1 MKFAVLPVTAFEQNC
16 TLFWCEETMMGAI
29 IDPGGDAD
37 RVLQMVAQFNVTL
50 EKVLVTHGHMDH
62 AGAVSAIASKL
73 SIPVEGPHKNEQEL
87 ISKIPEQSKMFGFS
101 GDSFVPDR
109 WLNDGDKVTFG
120 NITLEVY
127 HCPGHTPGHVIF
139 FNREAKL
146 AQVGDVLFAGSVG
159 RSDFPGGNHDQ
170 LMDSIVQKLW
180 PLGDDVTFI
189 PGHGPESTFG
199 HERRTNPYTPR

>member
-1 MKFAVLPVTAFEQNC
+1 
-16 TLFWCEETMMGAI
+16 
-29 IDPGGDAD
+29 
-37 RVLQMVAQFNVTL
+37 
-50 EKVLVTHGHMDH
+50 
-62 AGAVSAIASKL
+62 
-73 SIPVEGPHKNEQEL
+73 
-87 ISKIPEQSKMFGFS
+87 MFGIQ

-109 WLNDGDKVTFG
+109 WLNDGDKGSFG

-159 RSDFPGGNHDQ
+159 RSDFPGGDHDQ
-170 LMDSIVQKLW
+170 LMDSIVEKLW